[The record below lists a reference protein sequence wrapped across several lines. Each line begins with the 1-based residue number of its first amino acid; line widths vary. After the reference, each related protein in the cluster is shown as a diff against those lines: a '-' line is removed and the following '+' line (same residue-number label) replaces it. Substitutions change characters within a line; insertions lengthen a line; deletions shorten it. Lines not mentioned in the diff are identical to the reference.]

1 MIDAPAARRTRF
13 TMGKHTKAIRTIRA
27 YDVEDSIEGYRVL
40 VDRIWPRGVSKET
53 LDLDQWAKEL
63 APSTDLRKWFAHDPV
78 KWDEFQDRYRSEL
91 SQKMEARQTLLDDA
105 KDKPIVL
112 IYAAKDRD
120 HNHAIV
126 LQSVLEHDRL

>member
-1 MIDAPAARRTRF
+1 
-13 TMGKHTKAIRTIRA
+13 MGKHTKAIRTIRA

>member
-1 MIDAPAARRTRF
+1 
-13 TMGKHTKAIRTIRA
+13 MGKHTKAIRTIRA

-112 IYAAKDRD
+112 IYAAKDKI
-120 HNHAIV
+120 HNHAII
-126 LQSVLEHDRL
+126 LRSFILETLP

>member
-1 MIDAPAARRTRF
+1 
-13 TMGKHTKAIRTIRA
+13 MGKHTKAIRTIRA

-91 SQKMEARQTLLDDA
+91 SQKMEALQTLLDDA

-112 IYAAKDRD
+112 IYAAKDRY

>member
-1 MIDAPAARRTRF
+1 
-13 TMGKHTKAIRTIRA
+13 MGKHTKAIRTIRA

-91 SQKMEARQTLLDDA
+91 SQKMEALQTLLDDA